1 MPAQVLVVAFP
12 TAYKQSPQSQPADTH
27 WFFLVQANATQVRI
41 ASYDTRW
48 LSLEDLSPIATGLTK
63 INYRA
68 TDNTLARRQV
78 TVPIQVNGTPYEV
91 EFVQQAGQLLQ
102 IQMVQVLNCPL
113 NLECLIAVIFIAN
126 LIKKI
131 PLPPIKLLVALI
143 AALALAALGV
153 IVALIRHSFVD
164 VPEPR
169 PLSTDTNGIPIVLFP
184 GVSLSHGLPLQAMR
198 AESQTIALQTIKE
211 IYWLVKHVSDA

>member
-12 TAYKQSPQSQPADTH
+12 TAYKQYPQSQPADTH
-27 WFFLVQANATQVRI
+27 CFFLVQANATQVRI

-48 LSLEDLSPIATGLTK
+48 LLLEDPSPIATGLTK

-68 TDNTLARRQV
+68 TDITLARRQV

-91 EFVQQAGQLLQ
+91 EFVQQAGRLVQ

-126 LIKKI
+126 LIEKI

-153 IVALIRHSFVD
+153 IVALIRRSFAD
-164 VPEPR
+164 APEPK
-169 PLSTDTNGIPIVLFP
+169 PLSNETNGVPIVLFP
-184 GVSLSHGLPLQAMR
+184 GMSLPNGLPLKTVR
-198 AESQTIALQTIKE
+198 AESQTIALQTVRE
-211 IYWLVKHVSDA
+211 IYWLVKQVTES